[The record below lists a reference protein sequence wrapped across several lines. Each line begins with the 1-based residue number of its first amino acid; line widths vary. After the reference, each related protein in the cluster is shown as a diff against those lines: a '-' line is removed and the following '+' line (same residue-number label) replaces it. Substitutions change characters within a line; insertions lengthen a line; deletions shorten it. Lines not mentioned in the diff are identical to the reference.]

1 MKLNRASDQSGANPP
16 PDNPEGNN
24 PRNGKGNGMNVITFL
39 RNQFRVITNQVTAEE
54 QEAYDESIVAH
65 RPQQFGANTLMAV
78 QTGEYIYSLLE
89 NKLNKRGVKFRLG
102 MISIGD
108 LSKAVAK
115 KQLSIDSLVDNA
127 TYAWANASY
136 AFFLNIQD
144 KTAKAE
150 AEAIV
155 KEFGLKQLGMEAL
168 HLPKTPKRQQEI
180 TRLTQMRASGN
191 MANLSYQEFD
201 SGQQEELPFDGPI
214 AIRESFMLKAAF
226 RIRDHRTKNQT
237 IRLIKSRE
245 MGAMIGRLE
254 FEGGLVKGAVHI
266 VPDEQINADI
276 VFHKSALKK
285 ELSMTDGYWHFTA
298 FRLGNGATKVLWD
311 MQTAVNNHE
320 WLFTENRF
328 YEDLGTVIPEIKTAL
343 DNGELPSWVIH
354 QHEEKHD
361 DDNTPVVDHATAY
374 WMEQAKKMS
383 HIRLQQNGMPV
394 TASANIVHMAFGSV
408 VNQMAS
414 ALERKAMWVPV
425 SHAFADT
432 IISTEAYTQ
441 MLGYA
446 HEDWMDYYVWYQ
458 PGVGI
463 VIPGRRFVETASLH
477 DTWDSDGDK
486 AKVIHILLWSSDEE
500 VTERRR
506 QQFIIPE
513 WMDVPNSPEEAIHAG
528 VVLRS
533 PNGAGGY
540 SIELIGVDNMP
551 FMHTSTDLQVVDLA
565 DSPESLD
572 DLLADV
578 GAQPIFGTQTY
589 SGQPM
594 TRDDAKSMITAQMSN
609 PGVGSFANANMLWV
623 SANGPSYPSS
633 LPAQGNDIID
643 IVQQSADLD
652 AFVMIKE
659 LVDGMWEDMASMDME
674 VDAYVFHTR
683 APGKF
688 VESPDSTEWT
698 IIEGSWTRMH
708 KKYLETLKE
717 LRAIVAEGSFKI
729 RQTSWFVPYIME
741 KIPVVNPGTRQFCK
755 DFIVKYEKKL
765 RATDQKYGK
774 FVTKDRFV
782 KMMMAADRS
791 DAVADIV
798 TEMVDELN
806 STAYPTMYAVA
817 LYRYI
822 VDGSLNGNKWGMS
835 DRIIFQGGKPG
846 QTTVMDLFIEGVIDL
861 ITNHTEVEN

>member
-1 MKLNRASDQSGANPP
+1 MKLTRASDQSGANSP
-16 PDNPEGNN
+16 PDKPEGKN
-24 PRNGKGNGMNVITFL
+24 PRKRKGNEMKIITFL

-54 QEAYDESIVAH
+54 TTAYEESLATN
-65 RPQQFGANTLMAV
+65 RPQQDNGNIIMAV
-78 QTGEYIYSLLE
+78 QTSEYIYSLLE
-89 NKLNKRGVKFRLG
+89 NKLNSRGIKFRLG
-102 MISIGD
+102 MISIRD
-108 LSKAVAK
+108 LTKAVAD
-115 KQLSIDSLVDNA
+115 KQLSVDKLVDNA

-144 KTAKAE
+144 KHAKA
-150 AEAIV
+150 AEVI
-155 KEFGLKQLGMEAL
+155 KDFGLDQLGMTAL
-168 HLPKTPKRQQEI
+168 DFAKTPKRLQEL
-180 TRLTQMRASGN
+180 TRLTLMRASGK
-191 MANLSYQEFD
+191 MADLNYQIFR
-201 SGQQEELPFDGPI
+201 SGDQQELPFDGPI
-214 AIRESFMLKAAF
+214 AVRESFMLKAAF
-226 RIRDHRTKNQT
+226 RIRDERTKKQT

-254 FEGGLVKGAVHI
+254 FNGGLVKGAVHI

-276 VFHKSALKK
+276 VFHKTALKK
-285 ELSMTDGYWHFTA
+285 ELVMKDGYWHFTA
-298 FRLGNGATKVLWD
+298 FRLGNGASKVLWD
-311 MQTAVNNHE
+311 MQTAVNNHD

-328 YEDLGTVIPEIKTAL
+328 YEDLGTIIPEIKDAL
-343 DNGELPSWVIH
+343 DKGELPSWILH
-354 QHEEKHD
+354 QHEEKHGD
-361 DDNTPVVDHATAY
+361 DGTPVVDHATAY

-383 HIRLQQNGMPV
+383 HIRLQQNGFPV
-394 TASANIVHMAFGSV
+394 TASANIIHMAFGSV

-414 ALERKAMWVPV
+414 AEDRNAMWVPV

-432 IISTEAYTQ
+432 IISAEALTQ
-441 MLGYA
+441 MLGYE
-446 HEDWMDYYVWYQ
+446 HEEGMDYYVWYQ

-486 AKVIHILLWSSDEE
+486 AKVIRIKLWSSDEE

-513 WMDVPNSPEEAIHAG
+513 WMDVPNSPDGAIDAG

-540 SIELIGVDNMP
+540 SIELIDPENMP
-551 FMHTSTDLQVVDLA
+551 FMHTSTDLQVIDLA
-565 DSPESLD
+565 DTPESLD
-572 DLLADV
+572 DLLALV
-578 GAQPIFGTQTY
+578 GAQSITGTQTY
-589 SGQPM
+589 SGLPM
-594 TRDDAKSMITAQMSN
+594 TRDNAKSMITAQMSN

-623 SANGPSYPSS
+623 SANGPSYPTS

-643 IVQQSADLD
+643 ILQQSADLD
-652 AFVMIKE
+652 AFEMIDT
-659 LVDGMWEDMASMDME
+659 LVKGMWDDMASMDLE
-674 VDAYVFHTR
+674 VDAYVFNTR

-688 VESPDSTEWT
+688 VKDPSMTEWT
-698 IIEGSWTRMH
+698 IVEGSWTRMH
-708 KKYLETLKE
+708 KKYLETLRE

-741 KIPVVNPGTRQFCK
+741 QIPVVSPSTRQFCK
-755 DFIVKYEKKL
+755 DFVVKYEKKL
-765 RATDQKYGK
+765 QATDRKYGK

-782 KMMMAADRS
+782 KMMMASDRS
-791 DAVADIV
+791 EAVSEIV

-806 STAYPTMYAVA
+806 STAFPTMYAVA

-861 ITNHTEVEN
+861 NTNHTEVEN